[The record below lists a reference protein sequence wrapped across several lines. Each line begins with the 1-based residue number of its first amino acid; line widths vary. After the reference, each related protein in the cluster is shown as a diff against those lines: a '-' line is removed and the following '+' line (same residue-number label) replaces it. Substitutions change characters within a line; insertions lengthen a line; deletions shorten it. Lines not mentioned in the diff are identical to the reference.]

1 MAHDANFVGNRLR
14 LSAFILC
21 VEHEGM
27 PARPS
32 RFSRQP
38 QILDK
43 ATKPLVPIPP
53 RIDCNVSVPE
63 AYNELQVLTSKTS
76 TKAGAIMSCVDE
88 EAAMNADPM
97 QISVGEEEDL
107 SKGSM
112 HVTSINDAPQSPVLH
127 LSLTPASANDQDSHN
142 RPEEG
147 QRRSKFK
154 RISHS
159 TQKVIATTS
168 IVEKTSR
175 KIKELSSTRKR
186 RLLVHELALL
196 RTTTLD
202 GPMPNQQPPL
212 PGVSILHKY
221 HCDKV
226 VTS

>member
-1 MAHDANFVGNRLR
+1 
-14 LSAFILC
+14 
-21 VEHEGM
+21 M

-53 RIDCNVSVPE
+53 RVDCNVSIPE
-63 AYNELQVLTSKTS
+63 AYNELLVLTSKTS
-76 TKAGAIMSCVDE
+76 TEGGAIMSYVDE
-88 EAAMNADPM
+88 EAAINAEPM

-107 SKGSM
+107 STGSM
-112 HVTSINDAPQSPVLH
+112 HVTSINDTPQSPVHH
-127 LSLTPASANDQDSHN
+127 LRLTPASVNDQDSHN
-142 RPEEG
+142 RLDEG
-147 QRRSKFK
+147 QRRSKFR
-154 RISHS
+154 RILHS
-159 TQKVIATTS
+159 TQKVIATTT

-202 GPMPNQQPPL
+202 GLPL
-212 PGVSILHKY
+212 PGVSILHRC

-226 VTS
+226 LTS